1 MTAEVSPEVRAFLK
15 ANVMTHEHVEVLLL
29 IAGDAQPWTAQEAA
43 EQLNLPLEIAEEA
56 MTHLWR
62 VKLLEARSMPS
73 RRSGFAYAPGS
84 PEVSACVGALAAEY
98 AANRFA
104 IVQLLGT
111 LAIERLRNAAIHHFA
126 DAFVLKAKARKDG

>member
-1 MTAEVSPEVRAFLK
+1 
-15 ANVMTHEHVEVLLL
+15 MTHEHVEVLLFV
-29 IAGDAQPWTAQEAA
+29 ARDTQPWTAQEIA
-43 EQLNLPLEIAEEA
+43 EQLKLPLEIVEEA

-62 VKLLEARSMPS
+62 VKLLEARSMPT

-84 PEVSACVGALAAEY
+84 PEVSARVTALAAEY
-98 AANRFA
+98 ATNRFA